1 MELNGGFSSF
11 RCHKVKLK
19 DFYMRNVIL
28 SIILSLL
35 FLPGC
40 GSMRNMSSED
50 RVGFGAQVGSFI
62 GWLFGGLIGEA
73 INDENG
79 GEIGAFIG
87 TAVGGVAGASI
98 AASTEEE
105 THIVRRSPKYTPSSH
120 VLLPDLQIEDI
131 LLDEDSITYNQK
143 IDAGETCRISFVIVN
158 NSFQDA
164 LNVLPVVK
172 LEEGENLELSEPVRI
187 ARVTHD
193 TPITYE
199 VTVRASPEL
208 QTGTV
213 VFSVRLEEGR
223 GNGTEAETFTVE
235 TLGKD

>member
-1 MELNGGFSSF
+1 
-11 RCHKVKLK
+11 
-19 DFYMRNVIL
+19 MRNVIL
-28 SIILSLL
+28 SIMLSLL
-35 FLPGC
+35 LLPGC

-73 INDENG
+73 INDENDENG
-79 GEIGAFIG
+79 AEIGAFIG

-172 LEEGENLELSEPVRI
+172 LEEGENLEEPVQY
-187 ARVTHD
+187 
-193 TPITYE
+193 PITNTWIPAE
-199 VTVRASPEL
+199 KLGTGFTIKKIDSETGEPL
-208 QTGTV
+208 QNAV
-213 VFSVRLEEGR
+213 VFSVRRKEGR

-235 TLGKD
+235 TLGKE